1 MPVDM
6 DAMLRRLLEV
16 RRSKDPHVHMSRNE
30 ILYLIQEALPILEQ
44 QPILIELNP
53 PLNICGDV
61 HGQYHDLLRILQ
73 QGKHPPKA
81 NYLFLGDYVDRGRNS
96 VEVLCLLLIYKIRFP
111 GNVFLLRGNHETLR
125 INAIYGFLSECRLR
139 YSLEVYHK
147 FNELFAWLPL
157 AAVVGDKIFCCHGG
171 ISPEMKSVD
180 DIREIRRPLRD
191 IPDWGLACDLLWADP
206 YPGKGFAQ
214 NDRGVSYVFGA
225 DALQKFLD
233 DNNLDL
239 VCRAHQVVA
248 EGYEFFANRS
258 LVTIFSA
265 PNYCNEFDNAASMM
279 TVAKDLTCTFRILR
293 PQAKLSQAIRDK
305 TSKLL

>member
-61 HGQYHDLLRILQ
+61 H
-73 QGKHPPKA
+73 
-81 NYLFLGDYVDRGRNS
+81 
-96 VEVLCLLLIYKIRFP
+96 